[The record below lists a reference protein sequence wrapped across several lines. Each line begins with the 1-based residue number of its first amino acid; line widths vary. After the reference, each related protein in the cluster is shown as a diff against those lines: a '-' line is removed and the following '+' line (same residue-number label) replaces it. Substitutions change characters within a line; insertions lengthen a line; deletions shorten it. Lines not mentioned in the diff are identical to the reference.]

1 MSRKRTRRVGT
12 LALMAACSA
21 AILVAA
27 PGALA
32 RVDSV
37 QTVSATPTFV
47 IWTDR
52 DREAD
57 IKSLAEAW
65 ARPRGLTVQVIAKAE
80 QNNIRSDFV
89 TVQAANAPDV
99 ITGAHD
105 WVGELASNGSIL
117 PLSPRQ
123 TVLKQIPKYTRDAFS
138 YGKTVSQLYG
148 MPTHVENVGLF
159 VNTQLAKVPKNWA
172 DLEKQALAFKR
183 KGGGRVGIDVQQG
196 TGGDAYHMYPFFS
209 GLCGYVFGKTKGG
222 ALNPKDVGLDN
233 KVFMRNAPMIDRWN
247 KLGLVNSK
255 IDGNTASQLFTSKK
269 AAFWVTGPWNIDT
282 VRKAGIKFR
291 IVQLP
296 RIKCASVPFLG
307 VGGMMVSRFARTHG
321 LESAAKDFVASYM
334 ASAAA
339 QNTLTVKNGRYPAN
353 TLAAKNVK
361 DVALRQIGQAGAG
374 GVPMPNIKEM
384 ASVWNDLGLAWVKST
399 RGAGATKAQPSF
411 KAAARAIRQK
421 IAQG

>member
-117 PLSPRQ
+117 PISPRQ

-148 MPTHVENVGLF
+148 MPTHLENVGLF

-255 IDGNTASQLFTSKK
+255 IDNNTASQLFTSKK
-269 AAFWVTGPWNIDT
+269 AAFWVTGPWNIDA
-282 VRKAGIKFR
+282 VRKAGIRFR

-296 RIKCASVPFLG
+296 RIKCKSRPFLG
-307 VGGMMVSRFARTHG
+307 VGGMMVTRFVRTHSF
-321 LESAAKDFVASYM
+321 ESAAKDFVASYM
-334 ASAAA
+334 ASKNA
-339 QNTLTVKNGRYPAN
+339 QNFLTVKNGRYPAN
-353 TLAAKNVK
+353 VLSAKTVK
-361 DVALRQIGQAGAG
+361 DAAL
-374 GVPMPNIKEM
+374 
-384 ASVWNDLGLAWVKST
+384 
-399 RGAGATKAQPSF
+399 
-411 KAAARAIRQK
+411 
-421 IAQG
+421 

>member
-1 MSRKRTRRVGT
+1 MSKRKWRVGT
-12 LALMAACSA
+12 VALVATGCVVVLA
-21 AILVAA
+21 AA
-27 PGALA
+27 PGVPA
-32 RVDSV
+32 RVAPE
-37 QTVSATPTFV
+37 TTSATTPTVV

-80 QNNIRSDFV
+80 QNNVRSDFV

-105 WVGELASNGSIL
+105 WVGELAANGSIL

-123 TVLKQIPKYTRDAFS
+123 AVLKQIPKYTRDAFS
-138 YGKTVSQLYG
+138 YGRTVSQLYG
-148 MPTHVENVGLF
+148 MPTHIENVGLF

-172 DLEKQALAFKR
+172 DLEKQALAFKK
-183 KGGGRVGIDVQQG
+183 KGGGRVAIDVQQG

-209 GLCGYVFGKTKGG
+209 GLCGYIFGKTKGG
-222 ALNPKDVGLDN
+222 ALNPNDVGLDS
-233 KVFMRNAPMIDRWN
+233 KRFIRNATLVDRWN
-247 KLGLVNSK
+247 RLGLVNSK

-269 AAFWVTGPWNIDT
+269 AAFWITGPWNIDT

-291 IVQLP
+291 IVQVP
-296 RIKCASVPFLG
+296 AIRCRSVPFVG
-307 VGGMMVSRFARTHG
+307 VGGMMVTRFSRTHG
-321 LESAAKDFVASYM
+321 VESAAKDFVASYM

-353 TLAAKNVK
+353 TTAAKSVT

-374 GVPMPNIKEM
+374 GVPMPNIPQM

-411 KAAARAIRQK
+411 RAAARAIRQK
-421 IAQG
+421 IKG

>member
-117 PLSPRQ
+117 PISPRQ

-148 MPTHVENVGLF
+148 MPTHLENVGLF

-196 TGGDAYHMYPFFS
+196 SGGDAYHMYPFFS
-209 GLCGYVFGKTKGG
+209 GLCGYIFGTNNGRLDKNK
-222 ALNPKDVGLDN
+222 VGVDN
-233 KVFMRNAPMIDRWN
+233 KVFIKNSPLINRWN
-247 KLGLVNSK
+247 KEGLISSK
-255 IDGNTASQLFTSKK
+255 ITGDTATQLFTSGK
-269 AAFWVTGPWNIDT
+269 AAYWVTGPWNIDT
-282 VRKAGIKFR
+282 ARKAGVNFK
-291 IVQLP
+291 IVQVP
-296 RIKCASVPFLG
+296 KIKCKAVPFLG
-307 VGGMMVSRFARTHG
+307 VQGLMVTKFA
-321 LESAAKDFVASYM
+321 S
-334 ASAAA
+334 
-339 QNTLTVKNGRYPAN
+339 
-353 TLAAKNVK
+353 
-361 DVALRQIGQAGAG
+361 
-374 GVPMPNIKEM
+374 
-384 ASVWNDLGLAWVKST
+384 
-399 RGAGATKAQPSF
+399 
-411 KAAARAIRQK
+411 
-421 IAQG
+421 

>member
-1 MSRKRTRRVGT
+1 MVSKLKLRAGIFALVAAGCVAA
-12 LALMAACSA
+12 LA
-21 AILVAA
+21 AA
-27 PGALA
+27 PGASA
-32 RVDSV
+32 RFAPDTSAAAAR
-37 QTVSATPTFV
+37 TVV

-65 ARPRGLTVQVIAKAE
+65 ARPRGLTVQVVAKAE
-80 QNNIRSDFV
+80 QNNVRSDFI
-89 TVQAANAPDV
+89 TVQADNAPDV

-105 WVGELASNGSIL
+105 WVGELAANGSIL
-117 PLSPRQ
+117 PLAPRQ
-123 TVLKQIPKYTRDAFS
+123 AVLKQIPKYTRDAFS

-159 VNTQLAKVPKNWA
+159 VNTQLAKVPKTWA

-233 KVFMRNAPMIDRWN
+233 RRFMANATKIDRWN
-247 KLGLVNSK
+247 RLRLINSK
-255 IDGNTASQLFTSKK
+255 IDNNTAAQLFTSKK
-269 AAFWVTGPWNIDT
+269 AAFWITGPWNIDT

-291 IVQLP
+291 IVQVP
-296 RIKCASVPFLG
+296 PISCRSVPFLG
-307 VGGMMVSRFARTHG
+307 VGGMMVTRFSRTHG

-334 ASAAA
+334 ASTAA

-353 TLAAKNVK
+353 LLSAKSVK
-361 DVALRQIGQAGAG
+361 DASLRQIGQAGAG
-374 GVPMPNIKEM
+374 GVPMPNIPQM

-399 RGAGATKAQPSF
+399 RGAGASRAQPSF
-411 KAAARAIRQK
+411 RAAARAIRQK
-421 IAQG
+421 IK